1 MVDVCWPGPGH
12 FTTQQLP
19 NESAR
24 HPRQHL
30 QPTLRKTNSN
40 RNSCLTE
47 SVRHGFWLE
56 FAGRDQTT
64 LPRKLLQNSAHAQN
78 CLKRPCGKS
87 VPQLSGRA
95 GPNMNSST
103 AQETFPYCGRMVPA
117 SVRSGTNKFS
127 STTHETPPYCGR
139 VVPAS
144 VRSGTNKFS
153 STTHETPPYF
163 GRVVPP
169 PRLAF
174 IILLKAAP
182 VPLGPPTA
190 QSPARQHCTGG
201 PCA

>member
-1 MVDVCWPGPGH
+1 MPNGKRIPNDSPHHLRRHLRPI
-12 FTTQQLP
+12 LP
-19 NESAR
+19 
-24 HPRQHL
+24 
-30 QPTLRKTNSN
+30 KTNRN
-40 RNSCLTE
+40 QNSCLSE

-56 FAGRDQTT
+56 FAGRGQTT

-103 AQETFPYCGRMVPA
+103 AQETLPYCGRMVPA

-139 VVPAS
+139 MVPAS

-153 STTHETPPYF
+153 STTHETLPYF
-163 GRVVPP
+163 GRMVPP

-174 IILLKAAP
+174 IILY
-182 VPLGPPTA
+182 
-190 QSPARQHCTGG
+190 
-201 PCA
+201 

>member
-1 MVDVCWPGPGH
+1 M
-12 FTTQQLP
+12 
-19 NESAR
+19 
-24 HPRQHL
+24 
-30 QPTLRKTNSN
+30 
-40 RNSCLTE
+40 
-47 SVRHGFWLE
+47 E
-56 FAGRDQTT
+56 FAGRDQAT
-64 LPRKLLQNSAHAQN
+64 LPHKLLQNSAHAQN

-103 AQETFPYCGRMVPA
+103 AQEIFPYCGRMVPASVRSGINKFSSTTHETPPYCDRVVPA

-139 VVPAS
+139 VVP
-144 VRSGTNKFS
+144 
-153 STTHETPPYF
+153 
-163 GRVVPP
+163 P
-169 PRLAF
+169 PRLAL
-174 IILLKAAP
+174 IMLLRAVP

>member
-1 MVDVCWPGPGH
+1 M
-12 FTTQQLP
+12 
-19 NESAR
+19 
-24 HPRQHL
+24 
-30 QPTLRKTNSN
+30 QPTLRKTNSK
-40 RNSCLTE
+40 NSCLTE

-56 FAGRDQTT
+56 FVGQDQTT

-78 CLKRPCGKS
+78 CLKRRCGKS

-117 SVRSGTNKFS
+117 SVRSGTNKL
-127 STTHETPPYCGR
+127 
-139 VVPAS
+139 
-144 VRSGTNKFS
+144 S

-174 IILLKAAP
+174 IILLKAVP

-190 QSPARQHCTGG
+190 QPPARQHCTGG